1 MQMYVQYVGVCDWGH
16 VFYMDMRFFLLPK
29 GLSFM
34 LLKVIWRSQAVE
46 LNLLLYAEA
55 EKAISALLISFHT
68 SLGLTWLESD

>member
-1 MQMYVQYVGVCDWGH
+1 MQMNVQYVGVCDWGH